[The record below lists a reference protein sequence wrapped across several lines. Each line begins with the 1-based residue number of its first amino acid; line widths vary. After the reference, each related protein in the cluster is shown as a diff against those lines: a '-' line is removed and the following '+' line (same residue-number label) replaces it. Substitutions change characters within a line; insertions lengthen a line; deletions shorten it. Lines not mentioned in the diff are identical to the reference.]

1 MRRRSSSDVD
11 GLAGTRLMADLS
23 ELLSALE
30 AFADDA
36 VIIREASGTP
46 ATSLSEKLDVLERV
60 VELLRLHTGAME
72 NRTKMGDVLA
82 RGVEVVPGTA
92 GALRLMIGA
101 PAAKADGRAWRAPEG
116 RTQDE
121 MQVPLLLYLLV
132 TYRHP
137 RRINDLLVDFLTEV
151 RPWLSAYDVE
161 TTRTGV
167 MRAMTTARS
176 AARAL
181 RLHGLLTDSD
191 RTAYKTWE
199 LSVLGLLVARL
210 LVERVG
216 AEPDMQSRWNA
227 SSSGGP
233 FGASTHL
240 SKPVDEALRTL
251 SDPAT
256 VASAM
261 QRIGSLRRDVFETF
275 DRAVEIV
282 AAFASRFAGEAR
294 LERREP
300 HEARAEARAM
310 IDALREAIPP
320 DRLSAE
326 MAEDVALK
334 QLLTSL

>member
-1 MRRRSSSDVD
+1 
-11 GLAGTRLMADLS
+11 
-23 ELLSALE
+23 
-30 AFADDA
+30 
-36 VIIREASGTP
+36 
-46 ATSLSEKLDVLERV
+46 
-60 VELLRLHTGAME
+60 
-72 NRTKMGDVLA
+72 MGDVLA

-101 PAAKADGRAWRAPEG
+101 PAANIDSRAWRAPEG
-116 RTQDE
+116 RTQEE

-132 TYRHP
+132 TYQHP

-191 RTAYKTWE
+191 RTAYKSWE

-216 AEPDMQSRWNA
+216 VEPDMQSRWRA
-227 SSSGGP
+227 TSSGGR

-251 SDPAT
+251 SDPSA
-256 VASAM
+256 VAAAM
-261 QRIGSLRRDVFETF
+261 HRICGPNRDVFETF
-275 DRAVEIV
+275 DRAVELVV
-282 AAFASRFAGEAR
+282 AFTRRVGDEAR
-294 LERREP
+294 PQRREP

-310 IDALREAIPP
+310 IVALREAIPP
-320 DRLSAE
+320 DAFSAD
-326 MAEDVALK
+326 MAKDVALK
-334 QLLTSL
+334 ELLGWA